1 MRKFALVVSSLLLS
15 WSVTSQAEETEI
27 VMPAV
32 SVSASDAKE
41 LRAVNHLL
49 RKEQILQEKI
59 MAKEGLKHVNP
70 QLPNYSVISENSVR
84 ALLSQLDY
92 TNLALKLGAPVPP
105 RPDLPSGAAF
115 ENNRFLHAYN
125 NLILRSIAQ
134 HLGLTVPAQP
144 DLSGKDNIEDQSYLL
159 VRQNRD
165 LLRSIG
171 AKRGVF
177 APVHVTVE

>member
-1 MRKFALVVSSLLLS
+1 MRKIAFVLSTLILSGSALC
-15 WSVTSQAEETEI
+15 QAEDKEI
-27 VMPAV
+27 LMPAI

-41 LRAVNHLL
+41 LREVNKLL
-49 RKEQILQEKI
+49 KEELVIQEKI
-59 MAKEGLKHVNP
+59 MAKEGLKHVQP
-70 QLPNYSVISENSVR
+70 QLPSYNVMSDNSVR

-105 RPDLPSGAAF
+105 RPDLSSGTPF

-134 HLGLTVPAQP
+134 HLGLPVPAKP
-144 DLSGKDNIEDQSYLL
+144 DLSGKDNVEDQSFLL
-159 VRQNRD
+159 VRENKD

-171 AKRGVF
+171 AKRGSI
-177 APVHVTVE
+177 TR